1 MFLIF
6 KKPEY
11 RRFNLKPR
19 YWDPAK
25 EEREERE
32 RRVKAELGLKDDDKT
47 YIPNIKGQFRQ
58 EYEKRKANR
67 NGLNS
72 NYALRLFMI
81 LTLLFIMAFYIR
93 GLMAIISEWLKND
106 CADSIMYV
114 TGVIQQCVK
123 MPQSETTNA
132 V

>member
-25 EEREERE
+25 EER
-32 RRVKAELGLKDDDKT
+32 ELGLKDDDKT

-81 LTLLFIMAFYIR
+81 LTLLFIMAFYVFVKNPDGILR
-93 GLMAIISEWLKND
+93 FLGL
-106 CADSIMYV
+106 
-114 TGVIQQCVK
+114 
-123 MPQSETTNA
+123 
-132 V
+132 

>member
-47 YIPNIKGQFRQ
+47 YIPNIKG
-58 EYEKRKANR
+58 
-67 NGLNS
+67 
-72 NYALRLFMI
+72 
-81 LTLLFIMAFYIR
+81 
-93 GLMAIISEWLKND
+93 
-106 CADSIMYV
+106 V
-114 TGVIQQCVK
+114 
-123 MPQSETTNA
+123 
-132 V
+132 

>member
-81 LTLLFIMAFYIR
+81 LTLLFIMAFLCVCKESGRYP
-93 GLMAIISEWLKND
+93 AISGTL
-106 CADSIMYV
+106 
-114 TGVIQQCVK
+114 
-123 MPQSETTNA
+123 TNIHYLCPII
-132 V
+132 

>member
-32 RRVKAELGLKDDDKT
+32 LQGKSRTRLKGRR
-47 YIPNIKGQFRQ
+47 
-58 EYEKRKANR
+58 
-67 NGLNS
+67 
-72 NYALRLFMI
+72 
-81 LTLLFIMAFYIR
+81 
-93 GLMAIISEWLKND
+93 
-106 CADSIMYV
+106 
-114 TGVIQQCVK
+114 
-123 MPQSETTNA
+123 
-132 V
+132 

>member
-32 RRVKAELGLKDDDKT
+32 RRLKDDDKT

-81 LTLLFIMAFYIR
+81 LTLLFIMAFYVFVKNPDGILR
-93 GLMAIISEWLKND
+93 FLGL
-106 CADSIMYV
+106 
-114 TGVIQQCVK
+114 
-123 MPQSETTNA
+123 
-132 V
+132 

>member
-25 EEREERE
+25 E
-32 RRVKAELGLKDDDKT
+32 ELGLKDDDKT

-81 LTLLFIMAFYIR
+81 LTLLFIMAFYVFVKNPDGILR
-93 GLMAIISEWLKND
+93 FLGL
-106 CADSIMYV
+106 
-114 TGVIQQCVK
+114 
-123 MPQSETTNA
+123 
-132 V
+132 

>member
-81 LTLLFIMAFYIR
+81 LTVSCDFWDFDKYPLSLSYHITAH
-93 GLMAIISEWLKND
+93 
-106 CADSIMYV
+106 
-114 TGVIQQCVK
+114 
-123 MPQSETTNA
+123 
-132 V
+132 

>member
-72 NYALRLFMI
+72 IYDPDVVVHHGLLCVCKESGRYPAI
-81 LTLLFIMAFYIR
+81 SGTLTNIHYLCP
-93 GLMAIISEWLKND
+93 II
-106 CADSIMYV
+106 
-114 TGVIQQCVK
+114 
-123 MPQSETTNA
+123 
-132 V
+132 

>member
-67 NGLNS
+67 NGHNDPVVRR
-72 NYALRLFMI
+72 A
-81 LTLLFIMAFYIR
+81 R
-93 GLMAIISEWLKND
+93 GGHAHPNWSFGRSL
-106 CADSIMYV
+106 
-114 TGVIQQCVK
+114 
-123 MPQSETTNA
+123 
-132 V
+132 

>member
-58 EYEKRKANR
+58 EYENR

-81 LTLLFIMAFYIR
+81 LTLLFIMAFYVFVKNPDGILR
-93 GLMAIISEWLKND
+93 FLGL
-106 CADSIMYV
+106 
-114 TGVIQQCVK
+114 
-123 MPQSETTNA
+123 
-132 V
+132 

>member
-47 YIPNIKGQFRQ
+47 YIPNIKG
-58 EYEKRKANR
+58 
-67 NGLNS
+67 LNS

-81 LTLLFIMAFYIR
+81 LTLLFIMAFYVFVKNPDGILR
-93 GLMAIISEWLKND
+93 FLGL
-106 CADSIMYV
+106 
-114 TGVIQQCVK
+114 
-123 MPQSETTNA
+123 
-132 V
+132 

>member
-67 NGLNS
+67 TGRHPAIS
-72 NYALRLFMI
+72 GT
-81 LTLLFIMAFYIR
+81 LTNIHYLCP
-93 GLMAIISEWLKND
+93 II
-106 CADSIMYV
+106 
-114 TGVIQQCVK
+114 
-123 MPQSETTNA
+123 
-132 V
+132 

>member
-47 YIPNIKGQFRQ
+47 YIPN
-58 EYEKRKANR
+58 
-67 NGLNS
+67 S

-81 LTLLFIMAFYIR
+81 LTLLFIMAFYVFVKNPDGILR
-93 GLMAIISEWLKND
+93 FLGL
-106 CADSIMYV
+106 
-114 TGVIQQCVK
+114 
-123 MPQSETTNA
+123 
-132 V
+132 

>member
-32 RRVKAELGLKDDDKT
+32 RRVKAELGLKDDDR
-47 YIPNIKGQFRQ
+47 IHLHH
-58 EYEKRKANR
+58 E
-67 NGLNS
+67 
-72 NYALRLFMI
+72 
-81 LTLLFIMAFYIR
+81 
-93 GLMAIISEWLKND
+93 
-106 CADSIMYV
+106 
-114 TGVIQQCVK
+114 
-123 MPQSETTNA
+123 
-132 V
+132 

>member
-47 YIPNIKGQFRQ
+47 YIP
-58 EYEKRKANR
+58 KRKANR

-81 LTLLFIMAFYIR
+81 LTLLFIMAFYVFVKNPDGILR
-93 GLMAIISEWLKND
+93 FLGL
-106 CADSIMYV
+106 
-114 TGVIQQCVK
+114 
-123 MPQSETTNA
+123 
-132 V
+132 

>member
-47 YIPNIKGQFRQ
+47 YIPNINSDRSMK
-58 EYEKRKANR
+58 
-67 NGLNS
+67 NG
-72 NYALRLFMI
+72 R
-81 LTLLFIMAFYIR
+81 R
-93 GLMAIISEWLKND
+93 P
-106 CADSIMYV
+106 V
-114 TGVIQQCVK
+114 TG
-123 MPQSETTNA
+123 
-132 V
+132 

>member
-19 YWDPAK
+19 YWDPA
-25 EEREERE
+25 
-32 RRVKAELGLKDDDKT
+32 KAELGLKDDDKT

-81 LTLLFIMAFYIR
+81 LTLLFIMAFYVFVKNPDGILR
-93 GLMAIISEWLKND
+93 FLGL
-106 CADSIMYV
+106 
-114 TGVIQQCVK
+114 
-123 MPQSETTNA
+123 
-132 V
+132 

>member
-81 LTLLFIMAFYIR
+81 LTLLSPLWDRFLICRWSALRITMICFR
-93 GLMAIISEWLKND
+93 ISK
-106 CADSIMYV
+106 
-114 TGVIQQCVK
+114 K
-123 MPQSETTNA
+123 
-132 V
+132 

>member
-47 YIPNIKGQFRQ
+47 YIPNIKEQFRQ

-81 LTLLFIMAFYIR
+81 LTLLFIMAFYVFVKNPDGILR
-93 GLMAIISEWLKND
+93 FLGL
-106 CADSIMYV
+106 
-114 TGVIQQCVK
+114 
-123 MPQSETTNA
+123 
-132 V
+132 

>member
-81 LTLLFIMAFYIR
+81 LTLLFIMAFYVFVKTPDGILR
-93 GLMAIISEWLKND
+93 FLGLGHISIIFVLSYNGTL
-106 CADSIMYV
+106 A
-114 TGVIQQCVK
+114 
-123 MPQSETTNA
+123 
-132 V
+132 

>member
-25 EEREERE
+25 E
-32 RRVKAELGLKDDDKT
+32 
-47 YIPNIKGQFRQ
+47 GQFRQ

-81 LTLLFIMAFYIR
+81 LTLLFIMAFYVFVKNPDGILR
-93 GLMAIISEWLKND
+93 FLGL
-106 CADSIMYV
+106 
-114 TGVIQQCVK
+114 
-123 MPQSETTNA
+123 
-132 V
+132 

>member
-25 EEREERE
+25 EEREER
-32 RRVKAELGLKDDDKT
+32 GLKDDDKT

-81 LTLLFIMAFYIR
+81 LTLLFIMAFYVFVKNPDGILR
-93 GLMAIISEWLKND
+93 FLGL
-106 CADSIMYV
+106 
-114 TGVIQQCVK
+114 
-123 MPQSETTNA
+123 
-132 V
+132 